1 MPETIFHS
9 VAAKA
14 EQTPSAVA
22 IDAPG
27 RLARRALGQ
36 QTHGVA
42 GGTNSYSDSP
52 NGLIQSKLRVEP
64 P

>member
-9 VAAKA
+9 IAAKA

-52 NGLIQSKLRVEP
+52 NGLIQF
-64 P
+64 